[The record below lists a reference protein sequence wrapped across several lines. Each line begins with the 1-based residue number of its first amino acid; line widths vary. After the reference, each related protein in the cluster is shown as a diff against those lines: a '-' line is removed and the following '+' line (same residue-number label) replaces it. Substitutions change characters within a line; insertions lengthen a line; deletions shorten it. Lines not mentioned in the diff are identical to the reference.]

1 MTFGRVGRWAIVVV
15 YAAVIFGLSA
25 QEDLALPMATLVSD
39 KVYHAIEYAGF
50 AGILA
55 VALRA
60 GGSRFVL
67 ARAALLAILY
77 GLSDEYHQQFVPGRE
92 ADLADVAA
100 DAVGAVV
107 ACLLLF
113 FAHWR
118 RRAEPVD

>member
-1 MTFGRVGRWAIVVV
+1 MIVGRAGRWAIVVV

-25 QEDLALPMATLVSD
+25 QEDLALPMPTLLSD

-50 AGILA
+50 AAILA

-60 GGSRFVL
+60 GGSRFILV
-67 ARAALLAILY
+67 RAALLAILY
-77 GLSDEYHQQFVPGRE
+77 GLADEYHQQFVPGRQ
-92 ADLADVAA
+92 ADVADVAA

-113 FAHWR
+113 LVHWR
-118 RRAEPVD
+118 RRVDPAD